1 MLKGL
6 SAIVTGSTSGIGL
19 GIAETLARA
28 GVRVMLNGFGDARQI
43 EQQRAA
49 LEAETAV
56 RVAYSPA
63 DMTQPAQVR
72 QMVIEAEEQ
81 FGAVDIL
88 VNNAGIQ
95 FIAPVDE
102 FPDEK
107 WSQILAV
114 NLTSNFHTIKA
125 ALPGMKRRNHGRI
138 VNITSA
144 HGLIAS
150 PFKSAYVAA
159 KHGVLGLTKT
169 VALEVAETGIT
180 CNAIC
185 PGYVRTPLVDGQ
197 IKEQARAHRLS
208 EQQVVESVILA
219 SQPNKRFVGQQ
230 ELADLVLFLCSDSAA
245 SITGAALTMDGGWTA
260 R

>member
-49 LEAETAV
+49 LEAETSV

-144 HGLIAS
+144 HGLVAS
-150 PFKSAYVAA
+150 PYKSAYVAA
-159 KHGVLGLTKT
+159 KHGALGLTKT

-208 EQQVVESVILA
+208 EQQVVEDVILA